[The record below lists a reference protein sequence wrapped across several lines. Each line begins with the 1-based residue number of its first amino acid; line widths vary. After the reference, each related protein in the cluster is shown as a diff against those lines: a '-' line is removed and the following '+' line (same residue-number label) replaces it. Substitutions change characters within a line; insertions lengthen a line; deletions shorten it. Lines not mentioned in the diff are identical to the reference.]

1 MAGSTSSLLH
11 RITPRFSAT
20 LAIVLGLIGLIGW
33 IADIRSFREIV
44 HGLPAMS
51 VNTAVSLMLCGVGL
65 SVLASPVRSPL
76 YRWLAELALVLVAA
90 IALLTMT
97 EYLFGIGGH
106 LLHWFSFTLHSVAPV
121 SSPHTVFALMFIAVG
136 LLLYAHTGGSRRA
149 AVTQYCALATM
160 GVTFIALAGYLFSI
174 PSLYR
179 MDLDIGMAAHTVAGL
194 VLLAVG
200 LFNLRPEEGLAG
212 LYYGAGIGS
221 QLLRSMV
228 PIAGAVVLLF
238 AVFSAWGMQFD
249 KDQGFAVSLLL
260 IVFLVLYAL
269 GRAAARLNVEE
280 RHKDL
285 LQNQYT
291 ELFEGNP
298 DAIVVTDSAGSIA
311 QVNAQFETLSGY
323 GRAEVIGKK
332 VEMLIPQRRR
342 KRHVQHRSAY
352 QHKPYA
358 RAMGSDLDIAILHR
372 DGAEIPVNISIRPA
386 TIGAQS
392 MYILA
397 IRDIREH
404 KALLNRLD
412 AASHDALH
420 DALTGLPNR
429 RLIESLLVQAIAS
442 AQRDGRQL
450 AVCYCD
456 LDGFKAI
463 NDGYGH
469 QGGDAL
475 LVEAAQRM
483 RSSVRQEDAIARL
496 GGDEFVIVLVKLA
509 HADDAELIVS
519 KLIER
524 LSEPYTIKDVEIRVT
539 ASVGIAFFPA
549 DGAEPNTLIKHADEA
564 LYLAKSNGKNQYRIH
579 AFPSGR

>member
-1 MAGSTSSLLH
+1 MAASNPGLLY
-11 RITPRFSAT
+11 RITPRFSAI
-20 LAIVLGLIGLIGW
+20 LAMGFGSIGLIGW
-33 IADIRSFREIV
+33 AADIRPFRV
-44 HGLPAMS
+44 VLDGLPVMS
-51 VNTAVSLMLCGVGL
+51 VNTALSLIFCGIAL
-65 SVLASPVRSPL
+65 SAMAGPVRSVL
-76 YRWLAELALVLVAA
+76 SRQLAEFALMLVAVV
-90 IALLTMT
+90 ALLTAGDYMLGMT
-97 EYLFGIGGH
+97 EH
-106 LLHWFSFTLHSVAPV
+106 LLRPPFVTRHPMALISA
-121 SSPHTVFALMFIAVG
+121 PHTAFALMFISCG
-136 LLLYAHTGGSRRA
+136 LLLYARDSGPRKVLIS
-149 AVTQYCALATM
+149 QYCALAAM
-160 GVTFIALAGYLFSI
+160 GVTFIVLAGYLFSI
-174 PSLYR
+174 PSLYGS
-179 MDLDIGMAAHTVAGL
+179 DLDIGMAVHTLAGL
-194 VLLAVG
+194 TFLAVG
-200 LFNLRPEEGLAG
+200 LFNLRADEGLAA
-212 LYYGAGIGS
+212 LYYGDGIGS
-221 QLLRSMV
+221 HLLRSMV
-228 PIAGAVVLLF
+228 PIAGLVVLLY

-269 GRAAARLNVEE
+269 GRAAAKLNVEE
-280 RHKDL
+280 RHKKL

-298 DAIVVTDSAGSIA
+298 DAIVVTDAAGRIT
-311 QVNAQFETLSGY
+311 QVNAQFDTLSGY
-323 GRAEVIGKK
+323 GRTEVIGKK

-397 IRDIREH
+397 IRDIRER
-404 KALLNRLD
+404 KALLNQLD

-509 HADDAELIVS
+509 HADDAKPIVS

-524 LSEPYTIKDVEIRVT
+524 LSEPYTIGDAEIRVT

-549 DGAEPNTLIKHADEA
+549 DGAEPNRLIKHADEA

-579 AFPSGR
+579 EPTPER

>member
-1 MAGSTSSLLH
+1 MAGPNPNLLY
-11 RITPRFSAT
+11 RITPRFSAIV
-20 LAIVLGLIGLIGW
+20 AIGFGSIGLVGW
-33 IADIRSFREIV
+33 AADIKPFRVILT
-44 HGLPAMS
+44 GLPAMS
-51 VNTAVSLMLCGVGL
+51 VNTALSLILCGIGL
-65 SVLASPVRSPL
+65 SALAGPVRSVF
-76 YRWLAELALVLVAA
+76 YRRLAELALMLVGAV
-90 IALLTMT
+90 ALLTAG
-97 EYLFGIGGH
+97 EYLLGMAVHPLPPPFP
-106 LLHWFSFTLHSVAPV
+106 TLHSIALI
-121 SSPHTVFALMFIAVG
+121 SSPHAALALMFISCG
-136 LLLYAHTGGSRRA
+136 LLLYARDSGPRR
-149 AVTQYCALATM
+149 VLVSQYCAMAAM
-160 GVTFIALAGYLFSI
+160 GVTFIVLAGYLFSI
-174 PSLYR
+174 PGLYSA
-179 MDLDIGMAAHTVAGL
+179 DLDIGMAVHSLAGL
-194 VLLAVG
+194 TFLAVG
-200 LFNLRPEEGLAG
+200 LFNLQAGEGLAA
-212 LYYGAGIGS
+212 LYYGDGIGS
-221 QLLRSMV
+221 HLLRSMV
-228 PIAGAVVLLF
+228 PIAGLVVLLF

-323 GRAEVIGKK
+323 GRTEVIGKK

-358 RAMGSDLDIAILHR
+358 RAMGVDLDIAILHR

-579 AFPSGR
+579 AFTPGR

>member
-106 LLHWFSFTLHSVAPV
+106 LLHWFSFTLNSVAPV